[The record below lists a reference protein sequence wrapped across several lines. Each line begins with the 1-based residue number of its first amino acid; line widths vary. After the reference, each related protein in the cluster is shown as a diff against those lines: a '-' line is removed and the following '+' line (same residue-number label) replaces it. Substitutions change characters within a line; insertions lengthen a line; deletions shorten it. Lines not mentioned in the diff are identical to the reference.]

1 MASGDEECSIH
12 NSDFELLGSGRWD
25 KCWRNHESEQAG
37 QELEVQVFEVEDK
50 VREVIRKLFDDEVVE
65 VDILEYFECKQ
76 EGIWALEQQNEEDS
90 QGQVADDPRKWLHT
104 HGGLLYLRR
113 DVVVARQGRNNGGVR
128 DNGALG
134 INDQVGV

>member
-1 MASGDEECSIH
+1 MAGGDEECSIH
-12 NSDFELLGSGRWD
+12 NSDLELLGSGRGD
-25 KCWRNHESEQAG
+25 KCWRYHESEQAG
-37 QELEVQVFEVEDK
+37 QELEIQVFEVENK
-50 VREVIRKLFDDEVVE
+50 IREVIRKLFDNEVVE

-90 QGQVADDPRKWLHT
+90 QSQVADDSRKWLHT
-104 HGGLLYLRR
+104 HGGLFNFRW
-113 DVVVARQGRNNGGVR
+113 DVVVAWQGRNDSGVR